1 MFTRIDLR
9 DQDLS
14 ARELAETLPRARL
27 DTAAALEAVI
37 PTIEDV
43 RVRGAAAVRA
53 PRPAQA
59 PPGAVYRLVRSSSM
73 TPAQLRP

>member
-1 MFTRIDLR
+1 MQNAGFEADRTPGSNR
-9 DQDLS
+9 
-14 ARELAETLPRARL
+14 AER
-27 DTAAALEAVI
+27 
-37 PTIEDV
+37 
-43 RVRGAAAVRA
+43 RVVSGGAPGRGGAAAVRA

>member
-1 MFTRIDLR
+1 MQNVGSYRVER
-9 DQDLS
+9 
-14 ARELAETLPRARL
+14 RARG
-27 DTAAALEAVI
+27 
-37 PTIEDV
+37 
-43 RVRGAAAVRA
+43 GAAAVRA

>member
-1 MFTRIDLR
+1 MQNAGSYRVER
-9 DQDLS
+9 R
-14 ARELAETLPRARL
+14 AGRE
-27 DTAAALEAVI
+27 
-37 PTIEDV
+37 
-43 RVRGAAAVRA
+43 AAAVRA

>member
-1 MFTRIDLR
+1 MLTRIDLR
-9 DQDLS
+9 DTDPDARDL
-14 ARELAETLPRARL
+14 AAILPRADL
-27 DTAAALEAVI
+27 DV
-37 PTIEDV
+37 
-43 RVRGAAAVRA
+43 AAAVRA